1 MGSFWRLLG
10 YLRNYKKEVSLNI
23 ISNILT
29 ALFTAISIPLMIPFL
44 ELLFNQEELVLNKP
58 EFAYNLDSL
67 LLSLKYY
74 LSTVIVE
81 SREKALLFVCLSI
94 ILVFFLKNIFSY
106 LSLFFMAPV
115 RNGIIKDLRQKLFEK
130 VLVLPV
136 SYFSE
141 QKKGDVMSRMTA
153 DVQEVEWSIL
163 NVLEVV
169 FRAPLIIAGSLA
181 FMLYQSTQLTL
192 FVFALIFFSGVIIGG
207 LGKRL
212 KRSSVEVQERMGGLV
227 STTDETLSGLRI
239 IKGFNAENFLA
250 RKFDHDNL
258 EYKNVLTRLL
268 WRRDL
273 ASPMSEFLG
282 ISSVAALLWYG
293 SSLVFSGEMKAAPFL
308 TFIIAFYYILDPAK
322 SFSKAFYNIQKGLG
336 ALKRV
341 ETILD
346 AENTIK
352 DTENPQSITTLD
364 KEIVYQ
370 NVSFAY
376 DNSKDT
382 EVLKNIN
389 LTIEKGKLI
398 ALVGASGAGKST
410 IADLLPRFYDVEKGA
425 IQIDGVNIKN
435 YRLKDLRALMGIV
448 TQEAVLFNDSV
459 YNNIVFGLEQV
470 TKEQVMEAAR
480 VANAHS
486 FILEL
491 DQGYDTNIGDR
502 GNKLSGGQRQRI
514 TIARAVLKNP
524 DILILDE
531 ATSALDS
538 ESEQLV
544 QQALSNL
551 MKNRTS
557 IVIAHRLSTI
567 RNAHEII
574 VLSRGEIVER
584 GTHERLLE
592 RGGDYAKLVALQG
605 IERKKNS

>member
-10 YLRNYKKEVSLNI
+10 YLGNYKNKVILNI
-23 ISNILT
+23 ISNVLT
-29 ALFTAISIPLMIPFL
+29 AVFTAISIPLLIPFL
-44 ELLFNQEELVLNKP
+44 ELLFGQEELILEKP
-58 EFAYNLDSL
+58 AFAYNLDSI
-67 LLSLKYY
+67 LLSIKYN
-74 LSTVIVE
+74 LSLVIVE
-81 SREKALLFVCLSI
+81 SRERALLYVCLSI

-115 RNGIIKDLRQKLFEK
+115 RNGIIKDLRQQLFEK
-130 VLVLPV
+130 VLELPI

-141 QKKGDVMSRMTA
+141 QKKGDIMSRMTA

-169 FRAPLIIAGSLA
+169 FRAPLVIAGSLA
-181 FMLYQSTQLTL
+181 FMLYQSTELTL
-192 FVFALIFFSGVIIGG
+192 FVFALIFFSGIVIGG

-212 KRSSVEVQERMGGLV
+212 KKASSEVQERMGGLV
-227 STTDETLSGLRI
+227 STTEEVLSGLRI
-239 IKGFNAENFLA
+239 IKGFNAENFISK
-250 RKFDHDNL
+250 KFEADNTT
-258 EYKNVLTRLL
+258 YKNVLTRLL

-293 SSLVFSGEMKAAPFL
+293 SSLVFSGNMKAAPFL

-341 ETILD
+341 EVILD
-346 AENTIK
+346 ANNSIK
-352 DTENPQSITTLD
+352 DIDQAQPISALK
-364 KEIVYQ
+364 KEIVYK
-370 NVSFAY
+370 NVSFSY
-376 DNSKDT
+376 GNTKES
-382 EVLKNIN
+382 EVLHGIN
-389 LTIEKGKLI
+389 FSVEKGKLI

-410 IADLLPRFYDVEKGA
+410 IVDLLPRFYDVEKGE
-425 IQIDGVNIKN
+425 ILIDGINIKN
-435 YRLKDLRALMGIV
+435 YKLKDLRALMGIV
-448 TQEAVLFNDSV
+448 TQEAILFNDTV
-459 YNNIVFGLEQV
+459 YNNIVFGLKGVNREQV
-470 TKEQVMEAAR
+470 IQAAKI
-480 VANAHS
+480 ANADD
-486 FILEL
+486 FIMEL
-491 DQGYDTNIGDR
+491 DRGYDTNIGDR

-514 TIARAVLKNP
+514 TIARAILKNP

-544 QQALSNL
+544 QEALGHL

-574 VLSRGEIVER
+574 VLRNGNIIER
-584 GTHERLLE
+584 GTHDSLLAQNGE
-592 RGGDYAKLVALQG
+592 YAKLVLLQG
-605 IERKKNS
+605 I

>member
-10 YLRNYKKEVSLNI
+10 YLGNYKNKVILNI
-23 ISNILT
+23 ISNVLT
-29 ALFTAISIPLMIPFL
+29 AVFTAISIPLLIPFL
-44 ELLFNQEELVLNKP
+44 ELLFGQEELILEKP
-58 EFAYNLDSL
+58 AFAYNLDSI
-67 LLSLKYY
+67 LLSIKYN
-74 LSTVIVE
+74 LSLVIVE
-81 SREKALLFVCLSI
+81 SRERALLYVCLSI

-115 RNGIIKDLRQKLFEK
+115 RNGIIKDLRQQLFEK
-130 VLVLPV
+130 VLELPI

-141 QKKGDVMSRMTA
+141 QKKGDIMSRMTA

-169 FRAPLIIAGSLA
+169 FRAPLVIAGSLA
-181 FMLYQSTQLTL
+181 FMLYQSTELTL
-192 FVFALIFFSGVIIGG
+192 FVFALIFFSGIVIGG

-212 KRSSVEVQERMGGLV
+212 KKASSEVQERMGGLV
-227 STTDETLSGLRI
+227 STTEEVLSGLRI
-239 IKGFNAENFLA
+239 IKGFNAENFISK
-250 RKFDHDNL
+250 KFEADNTT
-258 EYKNVLTRLL
+258 YKNVLTRLL

-293 SSLVFSGEMKAAPFL
+293 SSLVFSGNMKAAPFL

-341 ETILD
+341 EVILD
-346 AENTIK
+346 ANNSIK
-352 DTENPQSITTLD
+352 DIDQAQSISALK
-364 KEIVYQ
+364 KEIVYK
-370 NVSFAY
+370 NVSFSY
-376 DNSKDT
+376 GNTKES
-382 EVLKNIN
+382 EVLHGIN
-389 LTIEKGKLI
+389 FSVEKGKLI

-410 IADLLPRFYDVEKGA
+410 IVDLLPRFYDVEKGE
-425 IQIDGVNIKN
+425 ILIDGINIKN
-435 YRLKDLRALMGIV
+435 YKLKDLRALMGIV
-448 TQEAVLFNDSV
+448 TQEAILFNDTV
-459 YNNIVFGLEQV
+459 YNNIVFGLKGVNREQV
-470 TKEQVMEAAR
+470 IQAAKI
-480 VANAHS
+480 ANADD
-486 FILEL
+486 FIMEL
-491 DQGYDTNIGDR
+491 DRGYDTNIGDR

-514 TIARAVLKNP
+514 TIARAILKNP

-544 QQALSNL
+544 QEALGHL

-574 VLSRGEIVER
+574 VLRNGNIIER
-584 GTHERLLE
+584 GTHDSLLAQNGE
-592 RGGDYAKLVALQG
+592 YAKLVLLQG
-605 IERKKNS
+605 I

>member
-1 MGSFWRLLG
+1 MGSFWKLLG
-10 YLRNYKKEVSLNI
+10 YLRNYKRQVILNI
-23 ISNILT
+23 VSNILT

-44 ELLFNQEELVLNKP
+44 ELLFKQEELILEKP
-58 EFAYNLDSL
+58 EFSYNLNSVL
-67 LLSLKYY
+67 LTLKYH
-74 LSTVIVE
+74 LSAVIID
-81 SREKALLFVCLSI
+81 SRERALLYVCLSI
-94 ILVFFLKNIFSY
+94 ILVFFLKNVFGY

-115 RNGIIKDLRQKLFEK
+115 RNGIIKDLRQQLFEK
-130 VLVLPV
+130 ILVLPV

-141 QKKGDVMSRMTA
+141 QKKGDIMSRMTA

-169 FRAPLIIAGSLA
+169 FRAPLVIAGSLA
-181 FMLYQSTQLTL
+181 FMLYQSTELTL

-212 KRSSVEVQERMGGLV
+212 KRSSNEVQKKMGGLV
-227 STTDETLSGLRI
+227 STTEEALSGLRI
-239 IKGFNAENFLA
+239 IKGFNAEKFLSG
-250 RKFDHDNL
+250 KFEHDND
-258 EYKNVLTRLL
+258 EYKNILTRLL

-282 ISSVAALLWYG
+282 ITSVAALLWYG
-293 SSLVFSGEMKAAPFL
+293 SSLVFSGTMKAAPFL

-341 ETILD
+341 ETILQ
-346 AENTIK
+346 AENTIQDPEHPK
-352 DTENPQSITTLD
+352 PITSLK
-364 KEIVYQ
+364 KEIIYRD
-370 NVSFAY
+370 VSFSY
-376 DNSKDT
+376 GNTKES
-382 EVLKNIN
+382 EVLHHID
-389 LTIEKGKLI
+389 LTIAKGRII
-398 ALVGASGAGKST
+398 ALVGPSGAGKST
-410 IADLLPRFYDVEKGA
+410 IADLLPRFYDVEQGA
-425 IQIDGVNIKN
+425 ILIDGINIKE

-448 TQEAVLFNDSV
+448 TQEAVLFNDTI
-459 YNNIVFGLEQV
+459 YNNIVFGMEGITREQV
-470 TKEQVMEAAR
+470 KQAAII
-480 VANAHS
+480 ANAHD

-491 DQGYDTNIGDR
+491 DQGYDSNIGDR

-514 TIARAVLKNP
+514 TIARAILKNP

-544 QQALSNL
+544 QQALNNL

-567 RNAHEII
+567 RNADEII
-574 VLSRGEIVER
+574 VLNRGNIVER
-584 GTHERLLE
+584 GTHEELLE
-592 RGGDYAKLVALQG
+592 QGGDYAKLVLLQG
-605 IERKKNS
+605 